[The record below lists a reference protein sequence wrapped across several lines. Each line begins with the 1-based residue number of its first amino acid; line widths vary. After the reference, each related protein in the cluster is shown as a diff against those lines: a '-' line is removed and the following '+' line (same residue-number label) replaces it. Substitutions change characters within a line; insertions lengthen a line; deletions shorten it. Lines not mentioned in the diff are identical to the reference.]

1 VIEQIEPKPFYGT
14 KVRPDSNKG
23 TSVWDAM
30 HPQDNVVGHL
40 PPKPNMYPRNPSGNS
55 EVQRNQRRD
64 PIGYFEDTKF
74 GGSFGSHLNNSNPG
88 PNFNPNI
95 QANTQENRY
104 QPSWSSSNT
113 PQIPPSP
120 QNQFQQ
126 QNGYNYQ
133 APPPQANLNYYA
145 PNEQY
150 HESANDLLENAMKY
164 QKPISVA
171 NGYQS

>member
-1 VIEQIEPKPFYGT
+1 
-14 KVRPDSNKG
+14 
-23 TSVWDAM
+23 M

-40 PPKPNMYPRNPSGNS
+40 PPKPNMYPRNPSGNPDA
-55 EVQRNQRRD
+55 QRNQRRD

-74 GGSFGSHLNNSNPG
+74 GGSLGSNINNVNPG
-88 PNFNPNI
+88 PNFNPNL

-104 QPSWSSSNT
+104 KPSWSSTNT
-113 PQIPPSP
+113 PQNAPSP

-126 QNGYNYQ
+126 QTGYNYPSQ
-133 APPPQANLNYYA
+133 PLPYYQ